1 MCYYFD
7 RKLLQ
12 GVQMKL
18 FKLSLAAAMA
28 AGALATSANAVALEE
43 AIKDVDVSGFAWM
56 RVDWYDDNYAA
67 AGAGHNKK
75 DHAWKFKSVVN
86 TKVAVDDNFF
96 FVAGVRYAVDEDPAT
111 GRETDA
117 STTGFDLYQGYLGY
131 TVGGTTFQLGR
142 QKIGAFFTDDMY
154 GDGIKVVNADIE
166 GLVLAALWMD
176 ALEADGDIDLLKDDL
191 SALGITQNAKG
202 HNMLVDGKSLIQND
216 LWGVAAIGSYDPVSF
231 QIWYAYL
238 QDVVGLFAVEG
249 AVSFDVAEDVNL
261 GLKLQYAFSD
271 FDADYKALGVDDADF
286 FGLEASTAF
295 FGVDF
300 SAGYLQY
307 ETDSTVHSRVSFED
321 QGSFISPGEELLD
334 YGNFVGDNKAWF
346 ITAGYSIPDTGLRIG
361 LDWVQGKFGDTG
373 ANDGVKAWET
383 VARVDYKY
391 NKKLSFTTWWS
402 HVDSEDGDQD
412 DHVRFQAKYA
422 F

>member
-1 MCYYFD
+1 
-7 RKLLQ
+7 
-12 GVQMKL
+12 MKL
-18 FKLSLAAAMA
+18 FKLSLAAALA

-56 RVDWYDDNYAA
+56 RVDWYDNNYDATRE
-67 AGAGHNKK
+67 GHNAK

-96 FVAGVRYAVDEDPAT
+96 FVAGIRFGADEDVAT
-111 GRETDA
+111 GREADA
-117 STTGFDLYQGYLGY
+117 SSKNFDLYQGYLGY
-131 TVGGTTFQLGR
+131 KIGGTTFQLGR

-154 GDGIKVVNADIE
+154 GDGIKVVNQDIE
-166 GLVLAALWMD
+166 GLTLAALWMD
-176 ALEADGDIDLLKDDL
+176 ALEADGDIDLNK
-191 SALGITQNAKG
+191 AAAG
-202 HNMLVDGKSLIQND
+202 LVADGKALDQHD

-249 AVSFDVAEDVNL
+249 AVSFDVTEDVNL
-261 GLKLQYAFSD
+261 GLTLQYAFSD
-271 FDADYKALGVDDADF
+271 FDSQYKAAGVDDADLF
-286 FGLEASTAF
+286 AVEANTAF

-300 SAGYLQY
+300 SAGYIQY
-307 ETDSTVHSRVSFED
+307 DTDSAVHSRVSFED
-321 QGSFISPGEELLD
+321 QGSFISPGQDLLD

-361 LDWVQGKFGDTG
+361 LDWVQGKFADTG
-373 ANDGVKAWET
+373 ANDGVDAWET

-391 NKKLSFTTWWS
+391 NKKLSFSTFWS
-402 HVDSEDGDQD
+402 HVDADGDKD